1 MFIKQGV
8 KFFMIGNIT
17 IFDCTFREAGYQTG
31 WFFDKDFCID
41 YYKFAQAAGID
52 YLELG
57 FFHNKEADPNRGYFR
72 YCSLCNDEIKDIFL
86 STKNTVKLSAMRD
99 IQRPL
104 SDLLPKKET
113 VIDAVRILTRSSETD
128 FKILEKHINEI
139 KKLGYEVFVNF
150 TSSGHNTMERNKEFA
165 KFAVAHEIPV
175 IYFADTES
183 IFTPEYVRHTIELCR
198 EEGVEA
204 GIHLHDKNGTAEML
218 LDVALHYGCKYA
230 DITMMGLG
238 GKWHDG
244 NLATEY
250 FLRKYNYNPG
260 DEQTRLKTMLIQN
273 LIKYN
278 KSTAAV
284 L

>member
-1 MFIKQGV
+1 
-8 KFFMIGNIT
+8 MIGNIT

-86 STKNTVKLSAMRD
+86 YTKNTVKLSAMRD

-183 IFTPEYVRHTIELCR
+183 VFTPEYVRHTIELCR

-218 LDVALHYGCKYA
+218 LDVALHYGCKYT
-230 DITMMGLG
+230 DIAMMGLG

-244 NLATEY
+244 NLAVEY

-260 DEQTRLKTMLIQN
+260 YEQTRLKTMLIQN

>member
-1 MFIKQGV
+1 
-8 KFFMIGNIT
+8 MIGNIT

-175 IYFADTES
+175 IYFADTKS
-183 IFTPEYVRHTIELCR
+183 VFTPEYVRHTIELCR

-218 LDVALHYGCKYA
+218 LDVALHYGCKYT
-230 DITMMGLG
+230 DIAMMGLG

-244 NLATEY
+244 NLAVEY

-260 DEQTRLKTMLIQN
+260 YEQTRLKTMLIQN

>member
-1 MFIKQGV
+1 
-8 KFFMIGNIT
+8 MIGNIT
-17 IFDCTFREAGYQTG
+17 VFDCTFREAGYQTG
-31 WFFDKDFCID
+31 WFFDEDFCRD
-41 YYKFAQAAGID
+41 YYKFAQSAGID

-57 FFHNKEADPNRGYFR
+57 FFHNKEADPNRGHFR
-72 YCSLCNDEIKDIFL
+72 YCSLDNEEIKNIF
-86 STKNTVKLSAMRD
+86 SITKNTVKLSAMRD

-104 SDLLPKKET
+104 SELLPRKET

-128 FKILEKHINEI
+128 FSVLEKHVKEI
-139 KKLGYEVFVNF
+139 KDLDYEVFINF
-150 TSSGHNTMERNKEFA
+150 TSSGHNTIDKNREFA
-165 KFAVAHEIPV
+165 KFAKQHDIPV

-183 IFTPEYVRHTIELCR
+183 IFTTEYVRNTLEACR
-198 EEGVEA
+198 EEGIEA
-204 GIHLHDKNGTAEML
+204 GMHFHDKNGTAEML
-218 LDVALHYGCKYA
+218 LEVALHYGCKYT

-244 NLATEY
+244 NLSTEH

-260 DEQTRLKTMLIQN
+260 YEQTRLKTMLIQN

-278 KSTAAV
+278 KNTAAI

>member
-1 MFIKQGV
+1 
-8 KFFMIGNIT
+8 MIGNIT

-183 IFTPEYVRHTIELCR
+183 VFTPEYVRHTIELCR

-218 LDVALHYGCKYA
+218 LDVALHYGCKYT
-230 DITMMGLG
+230 DIAMMGLG

-244 NLATEY
+244 NLAVEY

-260 DEQTRLKTMLIQN
+260 YEQTRLKTMLIQN

>member
-1 MFIKQGV
+1 
-8 KFFMIGNIT
+8 MIGNIT

-150 TSSGHNTMERNKEFA
+150 TSSGHNTVERNKEFA

-218 LDVALHYGCKYA
+218 LDVALHYGCKYT

-244 NLATEY
+244 NLAVEY

-260 DEQTRLKTMLIQN
+260 YEQTRLKTMLIQN

>member
-1 MFIKQGV
+1 
-8 KFFMIGNIT
+8 MIGNIT
-17 IFDCTFREAGYQTG
+17 VFDCTFREAGYQTG
-31 WFFDKDFCID
+31 WFFDEDFCRD
-41 YYKFAQAAGID
+41 YYKFAQSAGID

-57 FFHNKEADPNRGYFR
+57 FFHNKEADPNRGHFR
-72 YCSLCNDEIKDIFL
+72 YCSLDNEEIKNIF
-86 STKNTVKLSAMRD
+86 SITKNTVKLSAMRD

-104 SDLLPKKET
+104 SELLPRKET

-128 FKILEKHINEI
+128 FSVLEKHVKEI
-139 KKLGYEVFVNF
+139 KDLDYEVFINF
-150 TSSGHNTMERNKEFA
+150 TSSGHNTIDKNREFA
-165 KFAVAHEIPV
+165 KFAKQHDIPV

-183 IFTPEYVRHTIELCR
+183 IFTTEYVRNTLEACR

-204 GIHLHDKNGTAEML
+204 GMHFHDKNGTAEML
-218 LDVALHYGCKYA
+218 LEVALHYGCKYT

-244 NLATEY
+244 NLSTEH

-260 DEQTRLKTMLIQN
+260 YEQTRLKTMLIQN

-278 KSTAAV
+278 ESTAAI

>member
-1 MFIKQGV
+1 
-8 KFFMIGNIT
+8 MIGNIT

-183 IFTPEYVRHTIELCR
+183 VFTPEYVRHTIELCR
-198 EEGVEA
+198 EEGVET

-218 LDVALHYGCKYA
+218 LDVALHYGCKYT

-260 DEQTRLKTMLIQN
+260 YEQTRLKTMLIQN

>member
-1 MFIKQGV
+1 
-8 KFFMIGNIT
+8 MIGNIT

-41 YYKFAQAAGID
+41 YYKFAQ
-52 YLELG
+52 
-57 FFHNKEADPNRGYFR
+57 
-72 YCSLCNDEIKDIFL
+72 DIFL

-139 KKLGYEVFVNF
+139 KKLGYEVFINF

-183 IFTPEYVRHTIELCR
+183 VFTPEYVRHTIELCR

-204 GIHLHDKNGTAEML
+204 GIHLHDKNG
-218 LDVALHYGCKYA
+218 
-230 DITMMGLG
+230 
-238 GKWHDG
+238 
-244 NLATEY
+244 
-250 FLRKYNYNPG
+250 
-260 DEQTRLKTMLIQN
+260 
-273 LIKYN
+273 
-278 KSTAAV
+278 
-284 L
+284 

>member
-1 MFIKQGV
+1 
-8 KFFMIGNIT
+8 MIGNIT

-31 WFFDKDFCID
+31 WFFDKDFCRD
-41 YYKFAQAAGID
+41 YYKFAQSAGID

-57 FFHNKEADPNRGYFR
+57 FFHNKEADPNRGHFR
-72 YCSLCNDEIKDIFL
+72 YCSLDNEEIKDIF
-86 STKNTVKLSAMRD
+86 SQTKNTVKLSAMRD

-113 VIDAVRILTRSSETD
+113 IIDTIRILTRSNETD
-128 FKILEKHINEI
+128 FSVLEKHVKEI
-139 KKLGYEVFVNF
+139 KDLGYEVFINF
-150 TSSGHNTMERNKEFA
+150 TSSGHNTIEKNREFA
-165 KFAVAHEIPV
+165 KFAKMHQISV

-183 IFTPEYVRHTIELCR
+183 IFTPEYIRHTLEVCR
-198 EEGVEA
+198 EEGIEA
-204 GIHLHDKNGTAEML
+204 GMHLHDKNGTAEML
-218 LDVALHYGCKYA
+218 LDVALHYGCKYT

-244 NLATEY
+244 NLSTEH

-260 DEQTRLKTMLIQN
+260 YEQTRLKTMLIQN

-278 KSTAAV
+278 KNTAAV

>member
-1 MFIKQGV
+1 
-8 KFFMIGNIT
+8 MIGNIT
-17 IFDCTFREAGYQTG
+17 VFDCTFREAGYQTG
-31 WFFDKDFCID
+31 WFFDEDFCRD
-41 YYKFAQAAGID
+41 YYKFAQSAGID

-57 FFHNKEADPNRGYFR
+57 FFHNKEADPNRGHFR
-72 YCSLCNDEIKDIFL
+72 YCSLDNEEIKNIF
-86 STKNTVKLSAMRD
+86 SITKNTVKLSAMRD

-113 VIDAVRILTRSSETD
+113 VIDTVRILTRSSETD
-128 FKILEKHINEI
+128 FTVLEKHVKEI
-139 KKLGYEVFVNF
+139 KNLGYEVFINF
-150 TSSGHNTMERNKEFA
+150 TSSGHNTIEKNREFA
-165 KFAVAHEIPV
+165 KFAKQHEISV

-183 IFTPEYVRHTIELCR
+183 IFTPEYVRNTLEACR

-204 GIHLHDKNGTAEML
+204 GMHLHDKNGTAEML
-218 LDVALHYGCKYA
+218 LEVALHYGCKYT

-244 NLATEY
+244 NLSTEH

-260 DEQTRLKTMLIQN
+260 YEQTRLKTMLIQN